1 METTAATTDVAT
13 DDMSIA
19 KVDTRL
25 EAVVIP
31 VSDVDRAK
39 AFYGSL
45 GWRLD
50 ADFPFDNGFRIVQFT
65 PPGSG
70 CSVQFGTN
78 LTSAAPGSAQGLY
91 MVVSDI
97 QATREELVGRGVEV
111 SEVFHAGTPGAQFQP
126 DGASG
131 RVSGPAADHASYGS
145 FATFRDP
152 DGNGWLLQE
161 VTTRLPGRVDPAAT
175 TFGSAGDLESA
186 LRRAAAAHGEH
197 EQRTGGQ
204 RDENWPNWY
213 AAYMVA
219 EQAGTELPT

>member
-1 METTAATTDVAT
+1 MSTTEARNNDA
-13 DDMSIA
+13 SGIA
-19 KVDTRL
+19 SVKNIDTRL

-50 ADFPFDNGFRIVQFT
+50 ADFPFDNGFRVVQFT

-78 LTSAAPGSAQGLY
+78 ITSAAPGSAQGLY
-91 MVVSDI
+91 LIVSDI
-97 QATREELVGRGVEV
+97 QAARDELAGRGVEV
-111 SEVFHAGTPGAQFQP
+111 SEVFHPGTPGAQFQP
-126 DGASG
+126 DGISG
-131 RVSGPAADHASYGS
+131 RISGPAADHASYSS
-145 FATFRDP
+145 FATFSDP

-175 TFGSAGDLESA
+175 TFGSASDLESA

-204 RDENWPNWY
+204 YDENWPEWY